1 MTELW
6 KLTANELAPLIADRR
21 ISVKD
26 TIASVLERI
35 EAVNPA
41 VNSIVQRMDEHAL
54 AAAEA
59 AETALARGDAPGPL
73 TGIAVTIKVNIDEAG
88 FATTNGLRSQ
98 SGLVAE
104 VDSPVVANL
113 RKAGAIVVGRTNTPA
128 FSLRWFTRNS
138 LHGATTNPRDP
149 ILTPG
154 GRPAAPGLRLRRA
167 WGRSAMAP
175 ILPGRSDTRPMP
187 AACTACAHRSGG
199 FPPSTRLQEIG

>member
-6 KLTANELAPLIADRR
+6 KLTANELVPLIAERR

-41 VNSIVQRMDEHAL
+41 VNSIVQRMDEQAL

-59 AETALARGDAPGPL
+59 ADTALARGEAPGPL

-98 SGLVAE
+98 AGLVAE
-104 VDSPVVANL
+104 
-113 RKAGAIVVGRTNTPA
+113 
-128 FSLRWFTRNS
+128 
-138 LHGATTNPRDP
+138 
-149 ILTPG
+149 
-154 GRPAAPGLRLRRA
+154 
-167 WGRSAMAP
+167 GRSAMAP

-187 AACTACAHRSGG
+187 AACTACARRSGE